1 MVHTDE
7 IRTGSHYLV
16 RLQDARERSV
26 LFYTLR
32 RFNKSQRQGGP
43 GRQKGEDRG
52 IPVGVS
58 RGTGGG
64 ACRADAGAYNGVSG
78 SHIVR
83 CGFRT
88 DSGGLSGPCPGR
100 LPGWSQSGVG
110 DPPAPAEV
118 LAGPR
123 RFVGSG

>member
-7 IRTGSHYLV
+7 FRPGSHYLV
-16 RLQDARERSV
+16 RLQDARERRI
-26 LFYTLR
+26 LFYNLR

-43 GRQKGEDRG
+43 GRQKGEGRG

-58 RGTGGG
+58 RGAGGEH
-64 ACRADAGAYNGVSG
+64 AGPTPALTVG
-78 SHIVR
+78 SPDPNIAR

-100 LPGWSQSGVG
+100 LPG
-110 DPPAPAEV
+110 
-118 LAGPR
+118 
-123 RFVGSG
+123 